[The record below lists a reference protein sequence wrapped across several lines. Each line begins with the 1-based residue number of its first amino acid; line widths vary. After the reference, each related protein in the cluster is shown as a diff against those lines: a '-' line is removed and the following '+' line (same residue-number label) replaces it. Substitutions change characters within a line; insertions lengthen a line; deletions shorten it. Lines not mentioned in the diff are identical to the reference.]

1 MDKQNETFQKPRNK
15 DGTLKPSYYSITPA
29 SVRYAKINPGAKL
42 LYGEITALSNSE
54 GYCWAANAYFAKL
67 YDTDKSTIKRWLR
80 QLEEL
85 GVLSSV
91 VLRGDN
97 KQVIQRRLFIN
108 DTPGVKNAP
117 TPGCKNKPTPGVKN
131 EPENITRK
139 NTTSNINTLSLTPS
153 LPGLSTGSKPT
164 NQTKQ
169 KKREIK
175 NKPLTDQQTET
186 VKMVRNLFAQW
197 GITLSEYE
205 NGMLCYWAQ
214 HYQGRTIYQNAQ
226 SALGR
231 ADDSPFWY
239 LATLMKQEKK
249 DT

>member
-1 MDKQNETFQKPRNK
+1 MTKIQKRYSGNFTILENTVLEDVGLSLQAKGLFALLWHLPDDWKFREREIERHSLNGKDSTVKARKELEAKGYLIRTRKRIHGKFNDIIWTLVEKPPRAGNP
-15 DGTLKPSYYSITPA
+15 PSVYPPSE
-29 SVRYAKINPGAKL
+29 NPQL
-42 LYGEITALSNSE
+42 Q
-54 GYCWAANAYFAKL
+54 
-67 YDTDKSTIKRWLR
+67 ST
-80 QLEEL
+80 
-85 GVLSSV
+85 
-91 VLRGDN
+91 N
-97 KQVIQRRLFIN
+97 KQI
-108 DTPGVKNAP
+108 T
-117 TPGCKNKPTPGVKN
+117 NKPNT
-131 EPENITRK
+131 NIG
-139 NTTSNINTLSLTPS
+139 NLSLTPS
-153 LPGLSTGSKPT
+153 LPELSTGSKPT
-164 NQTKQ
+164 NQAKQ

-186 VKMVRNLFAQW
+186 VKMVRNLFGQW

-205 NGMLCYWAQ
+205 KGMLCYWAQ